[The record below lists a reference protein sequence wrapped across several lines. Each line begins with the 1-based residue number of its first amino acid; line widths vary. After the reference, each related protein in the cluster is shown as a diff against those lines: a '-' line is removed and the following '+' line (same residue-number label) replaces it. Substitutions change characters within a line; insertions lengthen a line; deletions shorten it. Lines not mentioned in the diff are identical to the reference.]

1 MVFSRDPSNA
11 SCVVTA
17 TAWPCGVVFPDI
29 LLGTCCL
36 VTVDCSSLA
45 SRGSLFVMILL
56 LLSGPDGFE
65 SVALLS
71 SAFSP
76 SITASPPVSSLL
88 LGWIIPCAS
97 SGPVPIVTSL
107 VSASCAVLVAVL
119 GLVPDAD
126 DPPYETEGRGVE
138 SCSVSSAI
146 FFWDSDS
153 G

>member
-1 MVFSRDPSNA
+1 MFATLMVLAGSVR
-11 SCVVTA
+11 C
-17 TAWPCGVVFPDI
+17 
-29 LLGTCCL
+29 LLRGDSYRPPWDVL
-36 VTVDCSSLA
+36 SGNDCSSLA
-45 SRGSLFVMILL
+45 SRGSLFVMIVL

-76 SITASPPVSSLL
+76 SITASQPVSSLL
-88 LGWIIPCAS
+88 LGWIVPCAS

-107 VSASCAVLVAVL
+107 VPASCAVLVAVL

-126 DPPYETEGRGVE
+126 DPGSGVE
-138 SCSVSSAI
+138 SCFVSSAI
-146 FFWDSDS
+146 FFCDSDS